1 MSARGS
7 ARVLVTG
14 GRGFVG
20 ARLIAA
26 LSRRHPDWE
35 IDAPNGAPGA
45 PDTVDVTSPEAMAD
59 WVRRGRPDMVVHLAA
74 VSAVTQAS
82 SAPRLA
88 WDVNLG
94 GTLNLV
100 LALAEHAPQARLLYV
115 SSAEVYGATF
125 QAGRPVDEAGLLQ
138 PVNPYAAS
146 KAAADILVRQA
157 AAGGLSAVV
166 MRPFNHIGPGQS
178 EAFAVPSFAAQIARI
193 EAGTQAP
200 VLHVGSLDDERDFLD
215 VDDVVEA
222 YLLALE
228 HEPPPA
234 ERVFNV
240 ASGQPVRM
248 GEVLDQLLAL
258 SSRRIEVRTDPSR
271 LRATSVRRV
280 VGDAGRLRSV
290 LGWNPRGSLP
300 ATLQAIL
307 AEQRALAGVRG

>member
-1 MSARGS
+1 MPANGS

-20 ARLIAA
+20 ARLTAE
-26 LSRRHPDWE
+26 LGRRRPDWE
-35 IDAPNGAPGA
+35 IDAPSGLPGDPGA
-45 PDTVDVTSPEAMAD
+45 VDVTSAEAVAD

-74 VSAVTQAS
+74 VSAVTQATS
-82 SAPRLA
+82 EPRVA

-100 LALAEHAPQARLLYV
+100 LALMEHAPGARLLYV

-125 QAGRPVDEAGLLQ
+125 QEGRPVDESGLLQ
-138 PVNPYAAS
+138 PVNAYAAS

-193 EAGTQAP
+193 EAGRQPP

-215 VDDVVEA
+215 VEDVVDA
-222 YLLALE
+222 YVRALE
-228 HEPPPA
+228 QPTED
-234 ERVFNV
+234 RVFNV
-240 ASGQPVRM
+240 ASGEPVRM
-248 GEVLDQLLAL
+248 GDLLERL
-258 SSRRIEVRTDPSR
+258 LSMSSRRIEVRTDPSR

-280 VGDAGRLRSV
+280 LGDAGRLRAA
-290 LGWNPRGSLP
+290 LGWRPRRELS

-307 AEQRALAGVRG
+307 AEQRTLAAGLA